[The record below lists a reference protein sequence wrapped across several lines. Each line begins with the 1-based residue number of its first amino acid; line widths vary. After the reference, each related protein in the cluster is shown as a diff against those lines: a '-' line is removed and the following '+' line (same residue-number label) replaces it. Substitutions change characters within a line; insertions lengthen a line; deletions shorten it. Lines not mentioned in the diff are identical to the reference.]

1 MCACVSPVFGLN
13 RADDI
18 SVKDESY
25 KVGKGKGLDEEA
37 LHLGGGAADFPVH
50 VPFRLF
56 FSAGTDKPAGES
68 LMVMGQLEPQ
78 GLWDSLSN

>member
-1 MCACVSPVFGLN
+1 MSACVNPVFGIN

-37 LHLGGGAADFPVH
+37 LHLGGDAADFPAH
-50 VPFRLF
+50 MPFILF
-56 FSAGTDKPAGES
+56 FSAGTGKLAGES
-68 LMVMGQLEPQ
+68 PMVMRRLEPQ
-78 GLWDSLSN
+78 GL